1 MSRKSIRTSLV
12 SAFAS
17 IFIAA
22 SLGAALPVSAA
33 GSNLPAALSANGT
46 PVVILEGYGSI
57 LTPTIGNGGSYG
69 NGGVLVSPNGEYLY
83 AQTYGEIWQV
93 DLSTALGNRIALNGA
108 PRRSVTNT
116 DGTKGYVATEV
127 NQQLQIETLDLV
139 AGTISPDLIPLLG
152 VSDMNAMT
160 SGVVATKEV
169 VYAYVSSLGVILT
182 IDMASGVVSQTVVS
196 TLIPNGVTS
205 LAVSAE
211 GSKLY
216 AANEAEIWVFDTAD
230 MSIAPVKLLGTNLLP
245 HTGGSVMKVYDNDL
259 ASSTNMGRI
268 YIFDTQGKFQII
280 DAADGAIWGGSTLGS
295 DPRAM
300 DIRSNGDAAFSFGS
314 NVVSYI
320 DVSAGELITEEF
332 PLVEDYS
339 AAGSVGI
346 VFDENITYGTCIYTS
361 NNGDAS
367 LSAVSVDG
375 ADCGPFKNRLGSLP
389 TLIEVNDNAVMTV
402 SAPTPSSR
410 EEQWVGIGI
419 FVDGVLDRVVKPPF
433 AASIDLVWEDLSGL
447 SVTVRTYNQ
456 AHLDAA
462 NLTRVDD
469 VTFTTSY
476 RHERT
481 TALDYLGLEASQVAA
496 GNYHS
501 CALAYGSVYCWGENE
516 AGQLGDGTLVDKKEA
531 TKVVAAG
538 DFTNT
543 GVTSIDA
550 GGEHTCAIEF
560 GKAYCWGSNVS
571 SQLGSDTLT
580 VTYVSVPTK
589 VDAGSSGFE
598 NEDITAISSGDRHT
612 CAVTDGSVYCWGGN
626 SDGQLGTGTTDT
638 ATAPKQVSNVASV
651 FTNTGVSQVS
661 SGYEH
666 TCVVSLG
673 SMYCWGANSD
683 GQLGNN
689 TDTGTQTAVK
699 VYDVDGVFAN
709 SNITNIAAGG
719 DHTCAIT
726 GGSVYCWGYGEEG
739 QLGNDNDNSEEAAVK
754 VSDGDNGFVNS
765 SVTHLTAG
773 ELHNCAVQ
781 GGSVYCWGYG
791 DEGQLG
797 DDNDNDRET
806 PVKVENVAGVFTN
819 SGTTNV
825 SAGASHTCAIS
836 SGDAFCWG
844 EGSSYRLGHG
854 STSDSEVAVKV
865 CCGVES
871 TNPSPPPTPAK
882 AVTYNAVPK
891 SVGPNQKFKP
901 VKNAHGRTL
910 KLKSS
915 TAKVCR
921 IVGQQIVFVAPGKC
935 RVTVNQGSTT
945 LKTINTK
952 VVAGVKP
959 KGSVSK
965 TSTSNVFFAGNS
977 AVLSSTAKADL
988 RKLASRLKAADVV
1001 TVSGHAA
1008 YTGFFSSRSF
1018 AKTLSEKRAEATAK
1032 YLRSLGVKVA
1042 VEVAYGS
1049 SAQVSK
1055 TLSKN
1060 RRVEIAWL

>member
-1 MSRKSIRTSLV
+1 MPVISFRTAIASV
-12 SAFAS
+12 FSAVLLFS
-17 IFIAA
+17 T
-22 SLGAALPVSAA
+22 LGAASQAATQKALAPSAVA
-33 GSNLPAALSANGT
+33 ANGT
-46 PVVILEGYGSI
+46 PAVTLEGHGSI
-57 LTPTIGNGGSYG
+57 VTPSIGNGSFYNNLG
-69 NGGVLVSPNGEYLY
+69 LMKSPNGDYLY
-83 AQTYGEIWQV
+83 AQTSGEIWKV
-93 DLSTALGNRIALNGA
+93 DLSTALGNRIALNGN
-108 PRRSVTNT
+108 PQRSVTNT
-116 DGTKGYVATEV
+116 DGTKGYVVAF
-127 NQQLQIETLDLV
+127 NYPNLDLYTLDLV
-139 AGTISPDLIPLLG
+139 TGAVLPNPVYLAYIND
-152 VSDMNAMT
+152 VSVMT

-169 VYAYVSSLGVILT
+169 VYLFDSIQGVIAAV
-182 IDMASGVVSQTVVS
+182 DMATGAISQTVVS
-196 TLIPNGVTS
+196 TSIPTGVTS

-216 AANEAEIWVFDTAD
+216 AANESEIWVFDTAD
-230 MSIAPVKLLGTNLLP
+230 MSIAPVRLLGTDLAP

-259 ASSTNMGRI
+259 TSSTNMGRI

-300 DIRSNGDAAFSFGS
+300 DIRPNGDAAFSFGA
-314 NVVSYI
+314 NVVSYL
-320 DVSAGELITEEF
+320 DVSAGELITEDF
-332 PLVEDYS
+332 PLMRPYS
-339 AAGSVGI
+339 TAGSVGV
-346 VFDENITYGTCIYTS
+346 VFDENVTYGTCIYTA
-361 NNGDAS
+361 NNSDPS

-389 TLIEVNDNAVMTV
+389 ALIEVNDNEVMTV
-402 SAPTPSSR
+402 SAPTQSSR

-419 FVDGVLDRVVKPPF
+419 FVDGELDRVIKPPF
-433 AASIDLVWEDLSGL
+433 ASSIDLVWEDLSGRN
-447 SVTVRTYNQ
+447 VEVRTYSQ
-456 AHLDAA
+456 AHLDAV

-476 RHERT
+476 GHERT
-481 TALDYLGLEASQVAA
+481 TALDYLGFEAGQVAA

-501 CALAYGSVYCWGENE
+501 CALAGGSVYCWGGNE
-516 AGQLGDGTLVDKKEA
+516 DGQLGDGTLVDKKVA
-531 TKVVAAG
+531 TKVLAAG

-560 GKAYCWGSNVS
+560 GKAYCWGSNAS
-571 SQLGSDTLT
+571 SQLGSDTLS
-580 VTYVSVPTK
+580 VTEVSVPTK
-589 VDAGSSGFE
+589 VAAGSDGFANE
-598 NEDITAISSGDRHT
+598 NVTAISAGDGHT
-612 CAVTDGSVYCWGGN
+612 CAITAGSVYCWGPNWDGEIGN
-626 SDGQLGTGTTDT
+626 NTTDRANFPT
-638 ATAPKQVSNVASV
+638 KVSNVASV
-651 FTNTGVSQVS
+651 FTNSGVTQVS
-661 SGYEH
+661 AGHDH
-666 TCVVSLG
+666 TCVVTLG
-673 SMYCWGANSD
+673 SMYCWGSNND
-683 GQLGNN
+683 GQLGDN
-689 TDTGTQTAVK
+689 TGTSTQTAVK
-699 VYDVDGVFAN
+699 VYDVDGVFTN

-719 DHTCAIT
+719 THTCAIT
-726 GGSVYCWGYGEEG
+726 GGSVYCWGYGDEG
-739 QLGNDNDNSEEAAVK
+739 QLGNDDNSDEQAAVK
-754 VSDGDNGFVNS
+754 VADGDNGFVNS

-773 ELHNCAVQ
+773 ENHNCAVQ
-781 GGSVYCWGYG
+781 GGSMYCWGYG
-791 DEGQLG
+791 DSGQLG

-806 PVKVENVAGVFTN
+806 PVKVYDVAGMFTN
-819 SGTTNV
+819 SGTTNI
-825 SAGASHTCAIS
+825 SAGGDHTCAIS
-836 SGDAFCWG
+836 SGDVFCWG
-844 EGSSYRLGHG
+844 EGGSYRLGNG
-854 STSDSEVAVKV
+854 SSSDSEVAVKV
-865 CCGVES
+865 CCKVQS

-910 KLKSS
+910 NLKSS

-921 IVGQQIVFVAPGKC
+921 VVGQQIVFVAPGKC

-952 VVAGVKP
+952 VVAGVKA

-965 TSTSNVFFAGNS
+965 TSTSNVYFAGNS
-977 AVLSSTAKADL
+977 AVLSSDAKADL
-988 RKLASRLKAADVV
+988 RKLASKLKAADVV

-1042 VEVAYGS
+1042 VKVAYGS

-1060 RRVEIAWL
+1060 RRVEISWL